1 MNKQIENTHSR
12 PFIFSLLRASSCVRR
27 RHAAVCEAHGLT
39 FQQFNVLRILR
50 GAETGGERGGL
61 PTMEVA
67 ARMVEPEPG
76 ITRII
81 GQLEAMG
88 FIHRSKGAQDARCLL
103 CQITDAGQKALAALD
118 LPIKTLVQELLAG
131 LSAQE
136 IDLISSAL
144 NRIGSE
150 KPPA

>member
-1 MNKQIENTHSR
+1 MDKRIENAYTR
-12 PFIFSLLRASSCVRR
+12 PFIFTLLRASSCVRR
-27 RHAAVCEAHGLT
+27 RHVAVCEAHGLT

-50 GAETGGERGGL
+50 GAEAGAQGGL

-67 ARMVEPEPG
+67 ARMVESEPG

-88 FIHRSKGAQDARCLL
+88 FIHRSKGTQDARCLL

-118 LPIKTLVQELLAG
+118 EPIKALVQELLVG

-136 IDLISSAL
+136 MDLISSAL
-144 NRIGSE
+144 NRIVSK
-150 KPPA
+150 KPLA

>member
-1 MNKQIENTHSR
+1 MSTKDIHNR

-27 RHAAVCEAHGLT
+27 RHVAVCEAHGVT

-50 GAETGGERGGL
+50 GAEAGGEWGGL

-81 GQLEAMG
+81 GQLETMG
-88 FIHRSKGAQDARCLL
+88 FIRRSKGAHDARCLL
-103 CQITDAGQKALAALD
+103 CQITEAGQQALAALD
-118 LPIKTLVQELLAG
+118 EPIRTLVQELLAE

-136 IDLISSAL
+136 INIVGSAL
-144 NRIGSE
+144 DRIGSK
-150 KPPA
+150 KPSS

>member
-1 MNKQIENTHSR
+1 MPTKDIHSR
-12 PFIFSLLRASSCVRR
+12 PFIFSLLRASNCVRR

-50 GAETGGERGGL
+50 GAETGGEGPL
-61 PTMEVA
+61 PTMDIA

-81 GQLEAMG
+81 GQLETMG

-103 CQITDAGQKALAALD
+103 CQITDAGQEALAALD
-118 LPIKTLVQELLAG
+118 EPIRTLVQELLAE

-136 IDLISSAL
+136 IGIVGPAL
-144 NRIGSE
+144 ERIGSK
-150 KPPA
+150 KPSS